1 MSGISLDLPD
11 VREVPGLHYPLRM
24 RRELP
29 LHAALL
35 ALILAA
41 VFPTVV
47 FQGGLIS
54 SADILFQSPPWDLH
68 EPERFKLPQNR
79 LAVDPVIAF
88 RPDYLLTREAVSSG
102 EWPLWNPLEYA
113 GVPLLANAQSAVF
126 NPYHL
131 LLLWCDVDL
140 AITLF
145 VLIKLWLCGMT
156 AFIAARILMLTPH
169 AARFLSIA
177 WMLGSYNFIWSL
189 WPLTDVS
196 AWLPVAVVGLELLL
210 QGAYRRGFF
219 ALALGATLM
228 NLAGHPETAFTMC
241 AGAGLYFLLRL
252 FTDRGTRGARLKRL
266 GVAIAASLLAS
277 TVCMVQWLPLAEYI
291 AHSYTVEDRAA
302 SYKLEFMPASGIAS
316 LWVPRI
322 FGTLAEETFWCHSR
336 TDTNSNILSTQYLG
350 MAVWLGLALLFST
363 GVLRR
368 GHPRRGQVACLLA
381 ASAIGL
387 LLAYEF
393 PALAFV
399 HQLPLFSTLRRVYH
413 VCFAVFALPLA
424 ATIGL
429 QEWFSRP
436 QRVSSL
442 LRPALVLALI
452 AASVIAFV
460 LWWFGGIMNL
470 KGMTGYVLFQVRCAV
485 LATLCASLPLA
496 LSTRWYKPGLCWA
509 LLTLCLGLDHL
520 FACRGLVPVMQRK
533 YVYPETQLTQYFK
546 EQPAPCRIG
555 AAEGGLAGGVL
566 TNYGVAEWLGYDG
579 LYPARV
585 IRFQKELGTKFW
597 DAMEPA
603 CSLAFY
609 LNNPKYPPVFPL
621 EERLASG
628 ALELTDTRDG
638 IEIYRNINV
647 YPRAFLAGQLEV
659 VAGPDELWKRMRD
672 PGFVPRRVALA
683 ETPTATPVPSSHLDP
698 PGTASIAAYT
708 STRVAVNVSAKES
721 AVLVLAD
728 AFYPGWKARLNGTDV
743 ELFPVYHAFRGVI
756 VPAGESRVEF
766 SYEPLSFRI
775 GLALSIL
782 ALLGSAAAC
791 FIILHRARLSAQ
803 QPADP

>member
-1 MSGISLDLPD
+1 MSGISPD
-11 VREVPGLHYPLRM
+11 PPEVREERAPHHPPRLRK
-24 RRELP
+24 ELP

-35 ALILAA
+35 ALVLAA
-41 VFPTVV
+41 VFPTVA
-47 FQGGLIS
+47 FKGELIS
-54 SADILFQSPPWDLH
+54 SADILFQSPPWDVH
-68 EPERFKLPQNR
+68 KPDGFELPQNR

-156 AFIAARILMLTPH
+156 AFVAARVLMLNLH

-196 AWLPVAVVGLELLL
+196 AWLPVAFLGLELLL
-210 QGAYRRGFF
+210 LGAYLRGFF

-241 AGAGLYFLLRL
+241 VGAGLYFLLRL
-252 FTDRGTRGARLKRL
+252 FTERATRGARVKRL

-277 TVCMVQWLPLAEYI
+277 AVCMVQWLPLAEYI
-291 AHSYTVEDRAA
+291 AHSYTVEDRVA
-302 SYKLEFMPASGIAS
+302 SYKLEFMPASGVAS

-350 MAVWLGLALLFST
+350 IAVWFGLALLLST
-363 GVLRR
+363 GVLRK
-368 GHPRRGQVACLLA
+368 GHPRRGQVACLLTV
-381 ASAIGL
+381 SIIGL

-436 QRVSSL
+436 RRLSL
-442 LRPALVLALI
+442 LWPTLVVSLI
-452 AASVIAFV
+452 AAFAVAVV
-460 LWWFGGIMNL
+460 LWWFGGIMEL

-485 LATLCASLPLA
+485 LAGLCALLPLA
-496 LSTRWYKPGLCWA
+496 LSTRWFKPGLCWA

-533 YVYPETQLTQYFK
+533 DVYPETQLTQFFAD
-546 EQPAPCRIG
+546 QPAPCRIG
-555 AAEGGLAGGVL
+555 TAEGGLAGGVL

-585 IRFQKELGTKFW
+585 IRFQNELGTKFW
-597 DAMEPA
+597 DSMEPA

-628 ALELTDTRDG
+628 SLELTDTLDG
-638 IEIYRNINV
+638 IEIYRNVDV
-647 YPRAFLAGQLEV
+647 YPRAFVAGTLEV
-659 VAGPDELWKRMRD
+659 LSDPQALWKRMREPD
-672 PGFVPRRVALA
+672 FVPRRVALA
-683 ETPTATPVPSSHLDP
+683 ETPTATPAPTSQLDP
-698 PGTASIAAYT
+698 PGAATITEYT
-708 STRVAVNVSAKES
+708 STRVSVKVSAKES

-728 AFYPGWKARLNGTDV
+728 AFYPGWKARLNGEDA
-743 ELFPVYHAFRGVI
+743 ELFPVFHAFRGVI
-756 VPAGESRVEF
+756 VPAGESSVEF
-766 SYEPLSFRI
+766 IYEPLSFRL
-775 GLALSIL
+775 GLALSVL

-791 FIILHRARLSAQ
+791 LAILYRARLSA
-803 QPADP
+803 